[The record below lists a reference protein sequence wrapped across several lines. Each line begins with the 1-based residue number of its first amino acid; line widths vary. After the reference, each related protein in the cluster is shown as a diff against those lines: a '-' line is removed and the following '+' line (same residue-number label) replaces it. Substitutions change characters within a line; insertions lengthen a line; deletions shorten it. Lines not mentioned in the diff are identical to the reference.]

1 MPVKNVRN
9 PGNSNYEGEITGLN
23 ENEKKVL
30 NEFLTEGGEEQ
41 KIPTKVSEL
50 ENDAGY
56 ITKEVN
62 DLVNYPTKEEI
73 DSKITAVYRP
83 KGSCAYAD
91 LPASPEVGDV
101 YNVTDAHEGHP
112 AGTNY
117 VWTGSTW
124 DALSGVVDLTPY
136 LTKEEAT
143 STYATKQ
150 SVSEVEAKI
159 PSIEGL
165 ATTAEVNEA
174 TKDVVKYQSF
184 QNPGDTA
191 ERKTIQLANHDN
203 ISGIGTNG
211 QGYNIAMVSKWDK
224 VDLGAAGL
232 SINLNGKDAR
242 PTYNDDK
249 EIALVEDLPDVSNL
263 ATKEEVEEV
272 KSSIPSV
279 EELATKDELSEAV
292 KDTVKYQS
300 FQNPNDD
307 APRKTIQLANHDTIS
322 GVSTTGSAH
331 NLIMLSKWDKVD
343 IGAAGV
349 TINLNGK
356 DPRPTYNDDKELA
369 LKEDIPDTSSFA
381 TKEEIEGLVN
391 EDTLASTIGEE
402 RKAITKEIE
411 TATSNLVTNETFTTT
426 LGDYA
431 LKSELP
437 NTEEF
442 VKESE
447 LPNFGTFAL
456 KTELP
461 DTSEFALKSEIPEV
475 DGFATKTEVS
485 ALIKTVGEGL
495 QVGDSEHTTNINTTA
510 DNKVMIN
517 SVGEVVY
524 STPYPGEETRK
535 VVQFKN
541 NDQLSGVT
549 TTGTG
554 VPLIFV
560 SKWDKVEVGGN
571 AAPLNLNGSAERPTY
586 KDDEELAFVSDLEWI
601 PVVCNMP
608 FRTLGDKVYSQE
620 EIFKWFWVEDLPGLK
635 NTIIKHPIYL
645 RYGISLSTNPM
656 YYYIPCQYVA
666 FTDANTV
673 EMITDGLDT
682 KNDKFSRYHITI
694 KLDGTVINGKSNIK
708 VECEAAEDKFALKT
722 EIPSVENLAT
732 KEEVNACVK
741 TEDLSTA
748 VEGIVADKNYLTT
761 ESFTETMKTYY
772 TANTCDEKF
781 MLKESLNEAL
791 KDYLTIASATTD
803 YASKEELSA
812 KQNKVDDLIYHSS
825 HDVVQALND
834 LNDRLTALEQRIA
847 ALE

>member
-30 NEFLTEGGEEQ
+30 NEFLAEEGEEQ

-117 VWTGSTW
+117 VWTGSAW

-174 TKDVVKYQSF
+174 TKDAVKYKSF
-184 QNPGDTA
+184 QNPNDDA
-191 ERKTIQLANHDN
+191 PRKTIQLANHDT
-203 ISGIGTNG
+203 ISGVGTNG

-249 EIALVEDLPDVSNL
+249 EIALVEDIPDVSNL

-272 KSSIPSV
+272 KESIPSI
-279 EELATKDELSEAV
+279 EGLATKEELSEAV
-292 KDTVKYQS
+292 ENTVKYQT
-300 FQNPNDD
+300 FQNENDP
-307 APRKTIQLANHDTIS
+307 APRKTIRLANHDTIS
-322 GVSTTGSAH
+322 GADTTGVSR

-343 IGAAGV
+343 VGAAGV
-349 TINLNGK
+349 SINLNGK

-381 TKEEIEGLVN
+381 TKEEIKGLVN

-411 TATSNLVTNETFTTT
+411 TSISNLVTNETFTTT

-431 LKSELP
+431 LKSEVP

-442 VKESE
+442 VKKVD
-447 LPNFGTFAL
+447 LPDFGTFAL
-456 KTELP
+456 KT
-461 DTSEFALKSEIPEV
+461 EIPEV
-475 DGFATKTEVS
+475 DGFATKEEVS

-495 QVGDSEHTTNINTTA
+495 QIGDSEHTTNINTTA

-535 VVQFKN
+535 VIQLKN

-554 VPLIFV
+554 VPLLFV
-560 SKWDKVEVGGN
+560 SKWDKVEVGGSG
-571 AAPLNLNGSAERPTY
+571 APLNLNGSTERPTY
-586 KDDEELAFVSDLEWI
+586 KDDEEFAFVSDLEWI
-601 PVVCNMP
+601 PVICNMN
-608 FRTLGDKVYSQE
+608 FRTLSDKVYSQD
-620 EIFKWFWVEDLPGLK
+620 EIFAWFFVKDIFELK
-635 NTIIKHPIYL
+635 DTIIKHPIYL
-645 RYGISLSTNPM
+645 RYGISLSGNPM

-666 FTDANTV
+666 FTDANTL

-694 KLDGTVINGKSNIK
+694 KLDGTVIKGASNIK
-708 VECEAAEDKFALKT
+708 VECE
-722 EIPSVENLAT
+722 ENLAT

-741 TEDLSTA
+741 TEDLTTA
-748 VEGIVADKNYLTT
+748 VEGVVADKNYLTT

-772 TANTCDEKF
+772 TANVCDEKF

-803 YASKEELSA
+803 YASKEELNA
-812 KQNKVDDLIYHSS
+812 KQNKVDDLIYHTS

-847 ALE
+847 SLE